1 MSFKSSERPNPPKE
15 KDICCKS
22 YITKFFTVFTYLFW
36 SFTHSLFE
44 SGQAMVFFYPE
55 GCWPKNCNSIWE
67 KCPQGYDFLQR
78 VSKEVSSKLGLV
90 FWANFNICFMLVAG
104 FELFYW
110 CFCLWTPFCWV
121 AFRNFNQWFLS
132 KMFLLKVTENSRY
145 VEIYQNT
152 RPTE

>member
-1 MSFKSSERPNPPKE
+1 MLQILYYKVFYSIYLPVLVIHS
-15 KDICCKS
+15 
-22 YITKFFTVFTYLFW
+22 FTVW
-36 SFTHSLFE
+36 KWA
-44 SGQAMVFFYPE
+44 GNGFFYPE

-121 AFRNFNQWFLS
+121 ALSFDQWFLS
-132 KMFLLKVTENSRY
+132 KMFLLKILDMLKFIKIQGLQSRKHKNIDLWTIHK
-145 VEIYQNT
+145 VRANF
-152 RPTE
+152 

>member
-1 MSFKSSERPNPPKE
+1 MNDRTLQRRKTFVANLILQSFLQ
-15 KDICCKS
+15 
-22 YITKFFTVFTYLFW
+22 YLLTCFG
-36 SFTHSLFE
+36 HSLIHCLKV
-44 SGQAMVFFYPE
+44 GRQWFFYPE

-78 VSKEVSSKLGLV
+78 VSKEVCSKLGLV

-121 AFRNFNQWFLS
+121 AFRNFNQSFLS